1 MKIKNITAIIL
12 AAALVAL
19 SVPMLLAI
27 PASADSWDGQSI
39 ASGFSGGEG
48 TEASPYLI
56 GSATELA
63 YLSKNY
69 NDITNADSSPV
80 YYKLTTDI
88 NLQDN
93 EWTPIGYRVKDKP
106 FTGVFDGDNHTVSG
120 LKVSTV
126 PSSTQDNGGLF
137 GGVSECT
144 IKNLKVTGSL
154 CSGTYVGGI
163 AGYAY
168 NNCKFINCRT
178 KIDNIDGF
186 AVGGI
191 VGRLDT
197 GTNEITGCVSDST
210 IVITTNVESKDIF
223 AGGIVG
229 VAGGTTISYCGSNSD
244 ISIAPER
251 ETSAKKAVLLGGII
265 GCQGASSAPT
275 HIKYCYSTGTIVS
288 RADVAKE
295 SSNFAG
301 GISGRA
307 GHVAGGSITNCF
319 TTATIKFT
327 KDAQT
332 SETTSDE
339 DTFYG
344 SIAGHCKNAMTF
356 ADCYALDEHF
366 IGTDAQN
373 VDTTLFKKLS
383 LIEMQGD
390 AALVNMNLG
399 TTAEG
404 EIAAAIEDSVLYA
417 NYYHEEI
424 TAMEAYTNGKAMMD
438 YMTEFVATNYDA
450 GITGGA
456 WVANAGDIPT
466 VGNYEAAVKL
476 SGIQSAVKALIA
488 EEFDRLYALYKADNP
503 DTTVADDEPTN
514 TNTPQT
520 NTTTK
525 VPNNTS
531 APSTNAPASDNNPG
545 GCGGITTVAAVV
557 AVLIGGAA
565 FVVVKKKY

>member
-1 MKIKNITAIIL
+1 MRLKNTVAIIL
-12 AAALVAL
+12 AVVLVAL

-39 ASGFSGGEG
+39 AAGFSGGEG

-63 YLSKNY
+63 YLSKNC
-69 NDITNADSSPV
+69 NDITNADGSTV

-88 NLQDN
+88 NLQNN
-93 EWTPIGYRVKDKP
+93 EWTPIGYRIKDKP

-120 LKVSTV
+120 LKVSTA
-126 PSSTQDNGGLF
+126 PSKSQDNGGLF

-154 CSGTYVGGI
+154 CSGTYSAPI

-168 NNCKFINCRT
+168 NNCKFINCYT

-191 VGRLDT
+191 VGRLEA
-197 GTNEITGCVSDST
+197 GANEITGCVSDST
-210 IVITTNVESKDIF
+210 IVITENIDSKDVF

-244 ISIAPER
+244 ISIGPER
-251 ETSAKKAVLLGGII
+251 ETSTKKAVLLGGII
-265 GCQGASSAPT
+265 GCQGASDAPT

-327 KDAQT
+327 KNAQT

-339 DTFYG
+339 DTYYG
-344 SIAGHCKNAMTF
+344 SIAGHCRNAMTF

-373 VDTTLFKKLS
+373 VDTTLFKKLALS
-383 LIEMQGD
+383 EMQGD

-399 TTAEG
+399 TTAEK

-417 NYYHEEI
+417 NYYDEEI

-438 YMTEFVATNYDA
+438 YMTAFVATNYDA

-466 VGNYEAAVKL
+466 VGNYEAAIKL
-476 SGIQSAVKALIA
+476 SSIQSAVTTLVA

-503 DTTVADDEPTN
+503 DTTVAEDEPTN
-514 TNTPQT
+514 TNAPQT
-520 NTTTK
+520 NTTTTK

-531 APSTNAPASDNNPG
+531 APGTNAPSNENSG

-557 AVLIGGAA
+557 AILVGGAA
-565 FVVVKKKY
+565 FIVVKKKY